1 MSCARSLAPLIVH
14 VPLTIALC
22 LVIINTLVALASAF
36 AHVQPAAAPKLNEC
50 MRGLLP
56 EQALYQ
62 LAGLGATL
70 AIAIAGG
77 LLAATLVKYSDC
89 TGQVLTAQA
98 PPSDLRLFWNHGM

>member
-1 MSCARSLAPLIVH
+1 MHAGP
-14 VPLTIALC
+14 
-22 LVIINTLVALASAF
+22 
-36 AHVQPAAAPKLNEC
+36 
-50 MRGLLP
+50 LP

-89 TGQVLTAQA
+89 TGQVMIAA
-98 PPSDLRLFWNHGM
+98 I